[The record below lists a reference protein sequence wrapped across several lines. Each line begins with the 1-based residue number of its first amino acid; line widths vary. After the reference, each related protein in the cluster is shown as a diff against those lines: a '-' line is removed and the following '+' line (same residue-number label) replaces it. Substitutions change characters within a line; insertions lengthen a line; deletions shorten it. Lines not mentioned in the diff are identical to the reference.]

1 MRIVIIGAGPSGM
14 MCAGQCAESN
24 EVIILDQNEKCGK
37 KLYITGKGRCNVTNN
52 VIGNEFLEN
61 VVNNNKFL
69 YSAINVFSS
78 QDTID
83 FFENQ
88 NIPLKIERGNRV
100 FPQSDKASDITK
112 GLEQFC
118 KKNGVKFLLN
128 EKVIDIQKQN
138 NNNFCIKTSKSSIL
152 CDAIVIC
159 CGGVSYP
166 TTGSDGS
173 LYNIIEKLGHTIVKP
188 KPALCPIILKN
199 KWVKEVEGLSLK
211 NVEIKAFSN
220 NKLIKSFFGEMLFTQ
235 KGISGPIVLS
245 LSSYIN
251 MIDILDL
258 VLDFKP
264 ALSEEK
270 LSARLERDFEEF
282 KNNEIGTLLKQLL
295 PKTFIPIF
303 LNCLRIDSHK
313 IVKTLTTKDR
323 QFILKLLK
331 NFPLEFDC
339 LDKID
344 YAIVTSGG
352 VSTKEINPKTMQSKI
367 IENLYFA
374 GEVIDVDA
382 LTGGFNIQIA
392 LSTGYCAGID
402 LKYKEI

>member
-1 MRIVIIGAGPSGM
+1 M
-14 MCAGQCAESN
+14 
-24 EVIILDQNEKCGK
+24 
-37 KLYITGKGRCNVTNN
+37 
-52 VIGNEFLEN
+52 
-61 VVNNNKFL
+61 
-69 YSAINVFSS
+69 
-78 QDTID
+78 
-83 FFENQ
+83 
-88 NIPLKIERGNRV
+88 
-100 FPQSDKASDITK
+100 
-112 GLEQFC
+112 
-118 KKNGVKFLLN
+118 
-128 EKVIDIQKQN
+128 
-138 NNNFCIKTSKSSIL
+138 
-152 CDAIVIC
+152 
-159 CGGVSYP
+159 
-166 TTGSDGS
+166 
-173 LYNIIEKLGHTIVKP
+173 
-188 KPALCPIILKN
+188 
-199 KWVKEVEGLSLK
+199 KEVEGLSLK

-251 MIDILDL
+251 MIDTLDL

-264 ALSEEK
+264 ALSDEK

-295 PKTFIPIF
+295 PKNFIPIF

-313 IVKTLTTKDR
+313 IVKTLTSKDR